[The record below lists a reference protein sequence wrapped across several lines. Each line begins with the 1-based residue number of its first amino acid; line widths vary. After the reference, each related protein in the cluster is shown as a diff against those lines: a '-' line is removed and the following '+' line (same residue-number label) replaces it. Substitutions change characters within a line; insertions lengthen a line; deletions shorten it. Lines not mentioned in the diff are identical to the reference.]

1 MEAQVTQMKWV
12 RAENGAIF
20 GVCKGIAQSMEW
32 PVGWTRLA
40 LVAAILFG
48 GVGFGVYILLA
59 IALPRRDRLDKAYN
73 SKILGVCAHI
83 AKKSNMEVGVVR
95 FAALLLLI
103 FSFGL
108 TVLIYVIAY
117 MLLPDAKSSDS
128 RNKPSVPPSTTY
140 T

>member
-1 MEAQVTQMKWV
+1 MENMKWV

-32 PVGWTRLA
+32 SVGWTRLL
-40 LVAAILFG
+40 LVAALLFC
-48 GVGFGVYILLA
+48 GVGFGLYVLLA
-59 IALPRRDRLDKAYN
+59 LSLPRRDRLDKAYK
-73 SKILGVCAHI
+73 SRILGVCAHI
-83 AKKSNMEVGVVR
+83 ARKSNTEVGLVR

-103 FSFGL
+103 FSFGTTTL
-108 TVLIYVIAY
+108 LYVIAY
-117 MLLPDAKSSDS
+117 MLLPEAKSSDS